1 MKKKSKS
8 IPDLRFSNFS
18 GSWEKHKLCKVAEI
32 FDGTHQTPKYV
43 SEGIPFVSV
52 ESIHNISGTKKF
64 ITPAAFKKDFKN
76 PPRRGDILMTRITAG
91 IIGATAIVES
101 NSPLAY
107 YVSLAL
113 IRIKGDVSLEYLNH
127 FISTD
132 QFKRELHKRIIH
144 VAFPKKINLGEI
156 GDCVTSQ
163 PYEKLE
169 QQKIAA
175 FLTAVD
181 KRIELLEQKKEKLEA
196 YKKGTGRTE

>member
-1 MKKKSKS
+1 
-8 IPDLRFSNFS
+8 
-18 GSWEKHKLCKVAEI
+18 
-32 FDGTHQTPKYV
+32 
-43 SEGIPFVSV
+43 
-52 ESIHNISGTKKF
+52 
-64 ITPAAFKKDFKN
+64 
-76 PPRRGDILMTRITAG
+76 TAG

-169 QQKIAA
+169 QQKISD

-181 KRIELLEQKKEKLEA
+181 KRIALLEQKKEKLEE
-196 YKKGTGRTE
+196 YKKGVMQQIFSQK